1 MKLSSIPGLRS
12 AGALIDRRGRRRALT
27 EVGGARQF
35 EELVRRAA
43 EEVGL
48 VVLAPGDGEHL
59 DFVNLVDVD
68 EREDGLYLFAEHPD
82 AVRFADAV
90 DHECGGAEAVEF
102 HRAFVSETP
111 VNMGA
116 AAERLIASERADAL
130 LDVFGPALA
139 EEVREGVALEVVLRR
154 LGEMGEGDSDAADLL
169 RRWIELDRRTAGARA
184 DGETIDAAQPVHPSR
199 AAKPSYTVVGCRDR
213 GGSPYVTVVRTDD
226 GPEAALDLAHDDFEE
241 DRHHDGHVELEIV
254 AIFHGEPELVDFDA
268 PVPAGAEGGTPR

>member
-27 EVGGARQF
+27 EVGGARRF
-35 EELVRRAA
+35 EELVRGAA
-43 EEVGL
+43 EEMGL
-48 VVLAPGDGEHL
+48 MVLAPGDREHL

-90 DHECGGAEAVEF
+90 DHECGGADAVEF

-111 VNMGA
+111 VNVGP

-130 LDVFGPALA
+130 LDVFGPAIA
-139 EEVREGVALEVVLRR
+139 EEVREGVALEVILRR
-154 LGEMGEGDSDAADLL
+154 LGDMEEDDSYAADLL
-169 RRWIELDRRTAGARA
+169 RRWIELDRRTAAARA
-184 DGETIDAAQPVHPSR
+184 EGGMIDTAQPVRPSP
-199 AAKPSYTVVGCRDR
+199 APKPSYTVVGCRGR
-213 GGSPYVTVVRTDD
+213 GGAPYVTIVSTDD
-226 GPEAALDLAHDDFEE
+226 GPEAALELAHDDFEE
-241 DRHHDGHVELEIV
+241 DRHHDGQVELEIV

-268 PVPAGAEGGTPR
+268 PSSAVAEGGRAR